1 MAEQAAKFTAI
12 AQRDFDVKL
21 DYSAESIASFEEV
34 LDKMYRETHGLRG
47 LIKRNRM
54 TDQRAQAICLLPGA
68 YLGETLRRLHA
79 GHWDFRLSPEV
90 GAEVPTLDLPCD
102 VTVFPQWKVF

>member
-1 MAEQAAKFTAI
+1 MGERLAAPRAGAITIADVPPYEKSTISAQMAEQAAKFTAI

-54 TDQRAQAICLLPGA
+54 TDQRAPLTA
-68 YLGETLRRLHA
+68 LHA
-79 GHWDFRLSPEV
+79 P
-90 GAEVPTLDLPCD
+90 
-102 VTVFPQWKVF
+102 